1 MNVQDVEK
9 ELNITR
15 ANIRFYEREGLLA
28 PVRKE
33 NGYRDYTNEDIARLK
48 KIIIFRKLG
57 FSVADI
63 REILDGTLS
72 LQDAVKTNIGNLEKN
87 IDDLSDEI
95 DLCNEIIDKNIDL
108 QDFSEDYFWNLI
120 SKKENERK
128 SFKEVLNSYLNKH
141 YKTNIALLFI
151 VCIAPFLNILFDY
164 FLLNKAPEIKSIVLA
179 IVCFLARQLF
189 RLLLSLRCDC
199 DTHFTPFFYI
209 CGEKVCV
216 FKGNPFIKKA
226 FSQLRRIAF

>member
-1 MNVQDVEK
+1 MLDCKPYLYFIIHLKTVKGVINMNVQDVEK

-15 ANIRFYEREGLLA
+15 ANIRFYEREGLLS

-48 KIIIFRKLG
+48 KIIIFRKFR

-128 SFKEVLNSYLNKH
+128 SLKKVLSSYLNKH

-179 IVCFLARQLF
+179 IVCLCFPVA
-189 RLLLSLRCDC
+189 
-199 DTHFTPFFYI
+199 YI
-209 CGEKVCV
+209 I
-216 FKGNPFIKKA
+216 FAHRI
-226 FSQLRRIAF
+226 SQDLE

>member
-1 MNVQDVEK
+1 MLDCKPYLYFIIHLKTVKGVINMNVQDVEK

-15 ANIRFYEREGLLA
+15 ANIRFYEREGLLS

-48 KIIIFRKLG
+48 KIIIFRKLR

-128 SFKEVLNSYLNKH
+128 SLKKVLSSYLNKH

-179 IVCFLARQLF
+179 IVCLCFPVA
-189 RLLLSLRCDC
+189 
-199 DTHFTPFFYI
+199 YI
-209 CGEKVCV
+209 I
-216 FKGNPFIKKA
+216 FAHRI
-226 FSQLRRIAF
+226 SQDLE

>member
-15 ANIRFYEREGLLA
+15 ANIRFYEREGLLS

-48 KIIIFRKLG
+48 KIIIFRKLR

-128 SFKEVLNSYLNKH
+128 SLKKVLSSYLNKH

-179 IVCFLARQLF
+179 IVCLCFPVA
-189 RLLLSLRCDC
+189 
-199 DTHFTPFFYI
+199 YI
-209 CGEKVCV
+209 I
-216 FKGNPFIKKA
+216 FAHRI
-226 FSQLRRIAF
+226 SQDLE

>member
-15 ANIRFYEREGLLA
+15 ANIRFYEREGLLS

-48 KIIIFRKLG
+48 KIIIFRKFR

-128 SFKEVLNSYLNKH
+128 SLKKVLSSYLNKH

-179 IVCFLARQLF
+179 IVCLCFPVA
-189 RLLLSLRCDC
+189 
-199 DTHFTPFFYI
+199 YI
-209 CGEKVCV
+209 I
-216 FKGNPFIKKA
+216 FAHRI
-226 FSQLRRIAF
+226 SQDLE